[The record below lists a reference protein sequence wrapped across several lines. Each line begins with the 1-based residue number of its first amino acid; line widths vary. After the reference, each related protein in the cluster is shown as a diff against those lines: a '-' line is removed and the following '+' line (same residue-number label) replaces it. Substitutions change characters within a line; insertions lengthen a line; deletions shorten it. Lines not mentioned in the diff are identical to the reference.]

1 MNERDISSLNRT
13 LKIHFPMDE
22 LAVYMHGSELDDKA
36 VPILAKSLSILGLPL
51 PKVPNKIVFRSCW
64 SVPDYD
70 PDETIS
76 LLSIKKNNPNVEFR
90 KLERLYKNNMLSKYL
105 WEENFSAKDV
115 NWRELLILKIRQSLL
130 LNVLPDN
137 YIKLAILSSL
147 YLRLKSFLPT
157 NILRAYY
164 FCIVVLIF

>member
-36 VPILAKSLSILGLPL
+36 VPILTKSLSILGLSP
-51 PKVPNKIVFRSCW
+51 PKAPNKIVFRSRW

-70 PDETIS
+70 PDETMS

-90 KLERLYKNNMLSKYL
+90 KLERLYKSNMLSKYL
-105 WEENFSAKDV
+105 WEENFSAKDI
-115 NWRELLILKIRQSLL
+115 NWRELLILCNCLVERSATDFDVFLKFSLMGEETL
-130 LNVLPDN
+130 EL
-137 YIKLAILSSL
+137 I
-147 YLRLKSFLPT
+147 T
-157 NILRAYY
+157 N
-164 FCIVVLIF
+164 

>member
-1 MNERDISSLNRT
+1 VNERDISSLNRT

-51 PKVPNKIVFRSCW
+51 RKVPNKVVFRSRW

-70 PDETIS
+70 PDETMS

-90 KLERLYKNNMLSKYL
+90 KLERLYENNMLSKYL
-105 WEENFSAKDV
+105 WEENFSAEDI
-115 NWRELLILKIRQSLL
+115 NWRELLILCNCLVERSATDFDVFLKFSLMGGETL
-130 LNVLPDN
+130 EL
-137 YIKLAILSSL
+137 I
-147 YLRLKSFLPT
+147 T
-157 NILRAYY
+157 N
-164 FCIVVLIF
+164 

>member
-36 VPILAKSLSILGLPL
+36 VPILTKSLSILGLPL
-51 PKVPNKIVFRSCW
+51 PKVPNKIVFRSRW

-70 PDETIS
+70 PDETMS

-90 KLERLYKNNMLSKYL
+90 KLERLYENNMLSKYL
-105 WEENFSAKDV
+105 WEENFSAEDI
-115 NWRELLILKIRQSLL
+115 NWRELLILCNSLVERSATDF
-130 LNVLPDN
+130 NVFL
-137 YIKLAILSSL
+137 KFSL
-147 YLRLKSFLPT
+147 MGEGTLELIT
-157 NILRAYY
+157 N
-164 FCIVVLIF
+164 

>member
-36 VPILAKSLSILGLPL
+36 VPVLAKSLSILGLPL
-51 PKVPNKIVFRSCW
+51 SKVPNKIVFRSRW

-70 PDETIS
+70 PDETLS

-90 KLERLYKNNMLSKYL
+90 KLERLYKNNMLPKYL
-105 WEENFSAKDV
+105 WEESFSAEDI
-115 NWRELLILKIRQSLL
+115 NWRELLILCNCLVERSATDFDVFLKFSLMGEGTL
-130 LNVLPDN
+130 EL
-137 YIKLAILSSL
+137 I
-147 YLRLKSFLPT
+147 T
-157 NILRAYY
+157 N
-164 FCIVVLIF
+164 

>member
-36 VPILAKSLSILGLPL
+36 VPVLTKSLSILGLSL
-51 PKVPNKIVFRSCW
+51 PKAPNKIVFRSRW

-70 PDETIS
+70 PDETMS

-105 WEENFSAKDV
+105 WEENFSAEDI
-115 NWRELLILKIRQSLL
+115 NWRELLTLCNSLVERSATDFDVFLKFSLMGEETL
-130 LNVLPDN
+130 ELV
-137 YIKLAILSSL
+137 
-147 YLRLKSFLPT
+147 T
-157 NILRAYY
+157 N
-164 FCIVVLIF
+164 

>member
-36 VPILAKSLSILGLPL
+36 VPVLAKSLSILGLPL

-90 KLERLYKNNMLSKYL
+90 KLERLYKNDMLPKYL
-105 WEENFSAKDV
+105 WEENFSAEDI
-115 NWRELLILKIRQSLL
+115 NWRELLILCNCLVERSATDFDVFLKFSLMGEETL
-130 LNVLPDN
+130 EL
-137 YIKLAILSSL
+137 I
-147 YLRLKSFLPT
+147 T
-157 NILRAYY
+157 N
-164 FCIVVLIF
+164 